1 MTAFSLRR
9 SLAFCA
15 LSLLAL
21 FAVMTTRAVLEARA
35 EVAQAER
42 ALAAADLPLA
52 VSHYR
57 LAARW
62 SAPGN
67 AYASSALVALE
78 GIGKAAESRTDAAL
92 ALSAYRAAHAALH
105 SARGTDV
112 SDPALLA
119 RVDAR
124 IAALMARTASGERDE
139 RLSEAE
145 RTERYSQLLALRG
158 PNQRGVLLACG
169 GFFTWVS
176 AFAMLVLRGL
186 DDEGRIVKRFARPSF
201 LFLVF
206 GWIAFA
212 VGLQIA

>member
-9 SLAFCA
+9 SLAFVA

-21 FAVMTTRAVLEARA
+21 FTVMTARAVLEARA
-35 EVAQAER
+35 ELAQAEQ
-42 ALAAADLPLA
+42 ALSSADLPLA

-67 AYASSALVALE
+67 AYATSALAALE
-78 GIGKAAESRTDAAL
+78 SVGKAAEQRSDAAL
-92 ALSAYRAAHAALH
+92 ALSAYRAAHAALY
-105 SARGTDV
+105 SARGMEV

-124 IAALMARTASGERDE
+124 IADLMARDPGSERDE
-139 RLSEAE
+139 RASYEE
-145 RTERYSQLLALRG
+145 RRERYQHLLKVEG

-169 GFFTWVS
+169 GFFTWVG

-186 DDEGRIVKRFARPSF
+186 DDEGRIVKRVARPSF

>member
-9 SLAFCA
+9 SLSFVA

-21 FAVMTTRAVLEARA
+21 FAVMTARAVFEARA
-35 EVAQAER
+35 ELAAAEQ
-42 ALAAADLPLA
+42 ALAAGDPALA
-52 VSHYR
+52 LSHYR

-62 SAPGN
+62 HAPGN
-67 AYASSALVALE
+67 VYAGTALTSLE
-78 GIGKAAESRTDAAL
+78 QLAQAAELRGDPVFAL
-92 ALSAYRAAHAALH
+92 AAYRAAHGALH
-105 SARGTDV
+105 AARGIEV
-112 SDPALLA
+112 SDPELLA

-124 IAALMARTASGERDE
+124 IAQLMARDPSSERDD
-139 RLSEAE
+139 RLSPAE
-145 RTERYSQLLALRG
+145 RVERYRRLLSVKR

-169 GFFTWVS
+169 GFFTWVL

>member
-1 MTAFSLRR
+1 VTAFSLRR
-9 SLAFCA
+9 SLSFVA

-21 FAVMTTRAVLEARA
+21 FAVMTTRAVFEARA
-35 EVAQAER
+35 EFAAAER
-42 ALAAADLPLA
+42 ALGAGDAPVAL
-52 VSHYR
+52 SHYR

-62 SAPGN
+62 RAPGN
-67 AYASSALVALE
+67 VYASSALTALE
-78 GIGKAAESRTDAAL
+78 QLGQAGELRGDPAF
-92 ALSAYRAAHAALH
+92 ALSAYRAAHGALH
-105 SARGTDV
+105 AARGIEV
-112 SDPALLA
+112 SDPELLG

-124 IAALMARTASGERDE
+124 IAELMARDPSSERDD
-139 RLSEAE
+139 RLSPAE
-145 RTERYSQLLALRG
+145 RSGRFRRLLTVKR

-169 GFFTWVS
+169 GFFTWVL

-201 LFLVF
+201 LLLVF

>member
-9 SLAFCA
+9 SLAFFA

-21 FAVMTTRAVLEARA
+21 FAVMSTRALLEARA
-35 EVAQAER
+35 ELDAAEQALGAR
-42 ALAAADLPLA
+42 DLPLA
-52 VSHYR
+52 LSHYR

-67 AYASSALVALE
+67 VYASSALAAIEQL
-78 GIGKAAESRTDAAL
+78 GQAAELRGDPAF
-92 ALSAYRAAHAALH
+92 ALSAYRAAHGALH
-105 SARGTDV
+105 AARGVQV
-112 SDPALLA
+112 SDSALLE

-124 IAALMARTASGERDE
+124 IAELMARDPSSERDD
-139 RLSEAE
+139 RLSPAE
-145 RTERYSQLLALRG
+145 RAQRYRRLLVVKG

-169 GFFTWVS
+169 GFFTWVL

>member
-1 MTAFSLRR
+1 MTTFSLRR
-9 SLAFCA
+9 SLAFFV
-15 LSLLAL
+15 LSLIAL

-35 EVAQAER
+35 ELAEAER
-42 ALAAADLPLA
+42 ALSAGDLALS

-67 AYASSALVALE
+67 VYASSALSALEQVGHGAEARGDVAL
-78 GIGKAAESRTDAAL
+78 S
-92 ALSAYRAAHAALH
+92 LSAYRAAHAALH
-105 SARGTDV
+105 AARGMEV
-112 SDPALLA
+112 SDPDLLR

-124 IAALMARTASGERDE
+124 IAALMARDDASERDP

-145 RTERYSQLLALRG
+145 HGQRYLRLLSVHG
-158 PNQRGVLLACG
+158 PDQRGVLLSCG
-169 GFFTWVS
+169 GFFTWVG

-186 DDEGRIVKRFARPSF
+186 DDEGRIIKRVARPSF

>member
-9 SLAFCA
+9 SLAFVA
-15 LSLLAL
+15 LSLLVL
-21 FAVMTTRAVLEARA
+21 FAVMATRAVLEARTELA
-35 EVAQAER
+35 AAER
-42 ALAAADLPLA
+42 ALAAGDAALA
-52 VSHYR
+52 LSHYR
-57 LAARW
+57 LCARW
-62 SAPGN
+62 HSPGN
-67 AYASSALVALE
+67 AYANSALSALE
-78 GIGKAAESRTDAAL
+78 QLAQAAELRGDPAF
-92 ALSAYRAAHAALH
+92 ALSAYRAAHGALH
-105 SARGTDV
+105 SARGIDV
-112 SDPALLA
+112 SDPELLE

-124 IAALMARTASGERDE
+124 IAELMARDPSSERDD
-139 RLSEAE
+139 RLSPAE
-145 RTERYSQLLALRG
+145 RAERYRRLLVVKR

-169 GFFTWVS
+169 GFFTWVL